1 MGPRL
6 KAIQGRQCPRVKNV
20 ASAKVQILQAGLACC
35 GVEAAAVDLVAQLEH
50 SEIDVFDVADATT
63 TQPANILVVA
73 GTVTKALAPK
83 VLAAYESLATPKV
96 VVAYGVCAITG
107 GPYWD
112 SYSVL
117 QGAAELIPVNINVPG
132 CPPSPTDLAAAI
144 SQAQKLVAQNA

>member
-1 MGPRL
+1 M
-6 KAIQGRQCPRVKNV
+6 
-20 ASAKVQILQAGLACC
+20 ASAKVQVFQAGLACC
-35 GVEAAAVDLVAQLEH
+35 GVEAAAVDLVAQIEH
-50 SEIDVFDVADATT
+50 SEIEVFDVADFTADR
-63 TQPANILVVA
+63 PANILVVA

-117 QGAAELIPVNINVPG
+117 PGSSELIPVDINVPG
-132 CPPSPTDLAAAI
+132 CPPSPVDLAKAI
-144 SQAQKLVAQNA
+144 SQAQDLVAQNA

>member
-1 MGPRL
+1 M
-6 KAIQGRQCPRVKNV
+6 
-20 ASAKVQILQAGLACC
+20 ASAKVQVFQAGLACC
-35 GVEAAAVDLVAQLEH
+35 GVEAAAVDLIAQIER
-50 SEIDVFDVADATT
+50 SEIEVFDVADFTADRT
-63 TQPANILVVA
+63 ANILVVA

-117 QGAAELIPVNINVPG
+117 PGASELIPVDINVPG
-132 CPPSPTDLAAAI
+132 CPPSPVDLAKAI
-144 SQAQKLVAQNA
+144 SQAQDLVAQNA